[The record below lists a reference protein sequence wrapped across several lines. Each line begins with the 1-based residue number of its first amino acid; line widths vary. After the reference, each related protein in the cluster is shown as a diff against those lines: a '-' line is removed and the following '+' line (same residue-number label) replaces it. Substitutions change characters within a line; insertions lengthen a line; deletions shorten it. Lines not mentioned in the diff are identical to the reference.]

1 MLVICYSGEFGS
13 IFARRDRLRLTLV
26 KLAHGVSGRRKWG
39 CFFTHGTDTGMY
51 RSERRAMKDR
61 INLGH
66 LRQQA
71 LTEENAISPLKG
83 QGDEK
88 EFQGASGKTRF
99 YQNGEIKHVD
109 YVDKPLVES
118 NVRPSSSP
126 QRKLVLHFDIR
137 NTILVADSVTKVNV
151 EQALNSF
158 LTSVTWGSVHSSS
171 GKWTWHSATPCLTPP
186 APHLVTYYKHLERQ
200 LVQTPEDRQKL
211 RFTTGDFTQKGLG
224 KMFLPYFEK
233 HLRLLRWRLTKD
245 EETLN
250 RLTMKG
256 KDHGLYHYILP
267 SFFKLMY
274 HLKKSGRDFAIIFRT
289 YGLDAKNVL
298 RSTEYTINGNH
309 PQFPESLD
317 MTVNTVPGT
326 IYRSGNDDVTLRVC
340 TSTFDP
346 YSFTTY
352 RNEREIY
359 ATLSKMEGICGF
371 KDDFLHWQSHG
382 YHYTAGKP
390 LWIDPSDDSV
400 HHIIFDDNMRTYED
414 DNIVDLRIF
423 RGHHVSSVS
432 KAEVKKYE
440 DVFMVQS
447 DLMAS
452 IEHEDYFINK
462 VKLCEENYSKLLQD
476 VVVGPPHPSELC
488 I

>member
-1 MLVICYSGEFGS
+1 
-13 IFARRDRLRLTLV
+13 
-26 KLAHGVSGRRKWG
+26 
-39 CFFTHGTDTGMY
+39 MY
-51 RSERRAMKDR
+51 RSERSAMKDR
-61 INLGH
+61 INPGH
-66 LRQQA
+66 VSQKA
-71 LTEENAISPLKG
+71 LAEENTISSLTG
-83 QGDEK
+83 QGDGK
-88 EFQGASGKTRF
+88 QFQELQGTSSKTRL
-99 YQNGEIKHVD
+99 YRNGDIKD
-109 YVDKPLVES
+109 INYVDRPLVRS
-118 NVRPSSSP
+118 KGPPISSP

-158 LTSVTWGSVHSSS
+158 LTSVTWGRVDRSS

-186 APHLVTYYKHLERQ
+186 APHTVTYYKHLERQ

-211 RFTTGDFTQKGLG
+211 RFTTADFTQKGLG

-233 HLRLLRWRLTKD
+233 HMRLLRWRYTRD

-256 KDHGLYHYILP
+256 KDQALYHYILP

-326 IYRSGNDDVTLRVC
+326 IYRSAKNDVILRVC
-340 TSTFDP
+340 TKSSDP
-346 YSFTTY
+346 SSFTTY
-352 RNEREIY
+352 RNERDIY
-359 ATLSKMEGICGF
+359 DTLSKMGGVCGF
-371 KDDFLHWQSHG
+371 KDDFLHWQNHG
-382 YHYTAGKP
+382 YHYTSGKP
-390 LWIDPSDDSV
+390 LWVDPTDESV

-423 RGHHVSSVS
+423 GGHHVSSVP
-432 KAEVKKYE
+432 KAEVRKYE

-462 VKLCEENYSKLLQD
+462 VRLCEENYSKLLKD
-476 VVVGPPHPSELC
+476 GIVRPPHSSTLC
-488 I
+488 M